1 MFLSVSVGGV
11 VSRVS
16 LIFPGIFS
24 IIIFFFSIFKM
35 NSTTT
40 SPPIQLGYNNTTS
53 LTSQPLSLPTL
64 RSLQSNATVVL
75 PDSLLNNSPITPAF
89 SPGSFVSTNLITP
102 ELNVSDL
109 PTATTPIVT
118 TNSTL
123 TPYGSTPLLPT
134 LSSVKLTPVLP
145 STVSTASTVSSN
157 ISTLATRSSLPSVTL
172 TPTIRT
178 PLPSANLQS
187 TSIPSVN
194 LQSANLPSANLP
206 SANLPSANLPSATL
220 PSVTLT
226 QNMDI
231 GQPTLKLPVPK
242 VDSYTIQ
249 TQFEPVESIQNRET
263 SEIYSSLTPRQEGLT
278 VEEIINGKPSIQN
291 QSMATGKIMTIES
304 EKTPLETSLISID
317 TTSSGSSVLSEL
329 IQPSTEAVFT
339 SPGASPIDLNT
350 EVRSDSVLEK
360 LLENGIV
367 VENRMYSES
376 KLTHLLV
383 KTLFGDKAIVN
394 MDDDTY
400 KNSFPSMNNDI
411 VMRKNSVT
419 LVPQETKV
427 GVLNCLDYNI
437 CGAAFICNDNICITE
452 KSTTDNIV
460 ETTFTEEN
468 YVYKQGSE
476 NKGGKI
482 GNSLVAYP
490 IVKMSSLLEHPRETI
505 RHIEMVA
512 KEMSNLSFLKLKH
525 KQEQNM
531 MSVTELLKYLKY
543 LRGAT
548 EDAQVGLNK
557 DISVL
562 DSICLKYLTVKPNS
576 LPDNVQQ
583 DYYVILRGLA
593 HKKDLRNKFVN
604 VMYEANTLLDNV
616 NMLLKDVD
624 ELTLPVIDEYEKFKG
639 KVNPDI

>member
-1 MFLSVSVGGV
+1 
-11 VSRVS
+11 
-16 LIFPGIFS
+16 
-24 IIIFFFSIFKM
+24 M

-157 ISTLATRSSLPSVTL
+157 IPTLATRSSLPSVTL

-187 TSIPSVN
+187 TPLPSANLQSTSIPSVN
-194 LQSANLPSANLP
+194 LQSATLPLVNLPLAT
-206 SANLPSANLPSATL
+206 LPSANLPSATL

>member
-1 MFLSVSVGGV
+1 
-11 VSRVS
+11 
-16 LIFPGIFS
+16 
-24 IIIFFFSIFKM
+24 M

-187 TSIPSVN
+187 TPLPSANLQSTSIPSVN
-194 LQSANLPSANLP
+194 LQSATLPLVNLPLATLPSANLQ
-206 SANLPSANLPSATL
+206 SATL